1 MSTAWDD
8 LRTKLQRVTPV
19 IVGGE
24 DELRFRYVPRDG
36 RERAVRVRRARSG
49 EAQHLRVFL
58 ELANAERSEVDRL
71 LSRLADTVSVALV
84 IIDGRTWLREGAPRD
99 AISFATLHRLLGAL
113 LAEEA
118 RLRPPSQGA
127 AVLPFAELFDA

>member
-1 MSTAWDD
+1 MSTTWDE

-19 IVGGE
+19 IVSGD

-36 RERAVRVRRARSG
+36 RERAVRVRRARIG

-58 ELANAERSEVDRL
+58 ELAHVERSEVDRL
-71 LSRLADTVSVALV
+71 LARLADTVSVALV

-99 AISFATLHRLLGAL
+99 SISFTTLQRLLGAL
-113 LAEEA
+113 IAEEA
-118 RLRPPSQGA
+118 RLRPPSPA
-127 AVLPFAELFDA
+127 ATVLPFADLFDA